1 MWYDLPYLQLQ
12 VALCVCCHV
21 KLGATQSPFVASMK
35 PLLLHIPQSKGGAA
49 LRQHLSRD
57 ALDAAEALGLWSC
70 FGSAGVAESLGKATG
85 EARTEQL
92 EKKLSQLLRIIPAA
106 GCLVLGALF
115 FFSKVC
121 CQKLDNGLGRSMK
134 ATKTRVEA
142 RVCKQNYTRGI
153 QQHIYPIVLI
163 EFESWGWGG
172 KSVVDC
178 CFILHNLSPMT
189 KV

>member
-1 MWYDLPYLQLQ
+1 MLALACFCVNILCTNKYNMQVYMMMWYDLPYLQLQ

-115 FFSKVC
+115 CFFPRFVARSWTMDWDGVWKQ
-121 CQKLDNGLGRSMK
+121 QKPGLKHVSANK
-134 ATKTRVEA
+134 ITPEA
-142 RVCKQNYTRGI
+142 SNNT
-153 QQHIYPIVLI
+153 
-163 EFESWGWGG
+163 
-172 KSVVDC
+172 
-178 CFILHNLSPMT
+178 FIRLSL
-189 KV
+189 

>member
-1 MWYDLPYLQLQ
+1 MICHICSCPLCLLPRQTWGNP
-12 VALCVCCHV
+12 VALCCFYE
-21 KLGATQSPFVASMK
+21 AFASPHPAV
-35 PLLLHIPQSKGGAA
+35 QRRCGAA
-49 LRQHLSRD
+49 SAPQQRCPWRCGSSRT
-57 ALDAAEALGLWSC
+57 LIVLWQCRSRWELGEGYRWSKNRTARKKIIPTSKDYTSC
-70 FGSAGVAESLGKATG
+70 RVFGFGSF
-85 EARTEQL
+85 
-92 EKKLSQLLRIIPAA
+92 
-106 GCLVLGALF
+106 VL